1 VQLERIDDP
10 SDPRVA
16 DYRDLPDP
24 ELRRR
29 RGLFVVEGRDIAAM
43 LLDSA
48 RFSARSVFLTE
59 AALADLADRL
69 AERADVRV
77 FVASAAIVRSIVGYR
92 FHRGCLALGERGPDS
107 APAALI
113 DRPGPRLL
121 VAAEHVTN
129 PDNVGGIFR
138 NGFAFGVDAVL
149 LSGRSA
155 DPLYRKSIR
164 VSIGGSLAVPFARL
178 DDWPAGLERMRACGY
193 IVIALTPHRAAMD
206 IAHLDIDA
214 RRLARVALLV
224 GAEDHGL
231 SAESRASADFQ
242 VRIAMAPGVDSLNV
256 ATATGIALH
265 RLASR
270 AAR

>member
-1 VQLERIDDP
+1 VQIERIEDP

-16 DYRDLPDP
+16 DYRNLPDP
-24 ELRRR
+24 ELRRQ
-29 RGLFVVEGRDIAAM
+29 RGLFVVEGRDIAAR

-59 AALADLADRL
+59 AALADLGDRL
-69 AERADVRV
+69 ARADLRV

-92 FHRGCLALGERGPDS
+92 FHRGCLALGERGPDP
-107 APAALI
+107 APSALI
-113 DRPGPRLL
+113 DPPGPRLL

-138 NGFAFGVDAVL
+138 NALAFGVDAVL

-178 DDWPAGLERMRACGY
+178 DDWPAALRQISAAGY
-193 IVIALTPHRAAMD
+193 TVIALTPHRTAMD
-206 IAHLDIDA
+206 IGRLAFDV
-214 RRLARVALLV
+214 RGLARVALLV

-231 SAESRASADFQ
+231 SGESRACADIQ
-242 VRIAMAPGVDSLNV
+242 VRIPMASGVDSLNV

-270 AAR
+270 AAD